1 MKGIVIRLV
10 FCFALLLVSGVPY
23 MAAYS
28 YSLTDD
34 FASQHSRLS
43 FIMHSVEGT
52 SYNVYIVGD
61 GDSYAGTSA
70 PFVWGSTNDL
80 IYKAKV
86 YTPYISELGNSI
98 ALQQSIKLFGDN
110 RVNDEYINI
119 TNPTRTGG
127 VYVIKGIN
135 GQPDILVAAI
145 QTTGG
150 GFVDYRFFAI
160 KNGELRQMKLLFSN
174 QNTRLVSMG
183 YVGNG
188 PHALSDGTIA
198 LPWFKQK
205 MGGAKDFGQFTS
217 VYMPDYNNMILIW
230 AYTVK
235 GDL

>member
-1 MKGIVIRLV
+1 MKGIIIRLM
-10 FCFALLLVSGVPY
+10 FCFDFLMTAGGSY
-23 MAAYS
+23 IEAYS

-34 FASQHSRLS
+34 FAAEKSRVS
-43 FIMHSVEGT
+43 FIMRSVEGT

-61 GDSYAGTSA
+61 GDKYAGKSA

-80 IYKAKV
+80 IYKATA
-86 YTPYISELGNSI
+86 YTPYISELNDVI
-98 ALQQSIKLFGDN
+98 ALQQDIKLFGDN
-110 RVNDEYINI
+110 SRNEEYINV

-217 VYMPDYNNMILIW
+217 VYMPDYNNLILIW